1 MKKED
6 KINIMLDNAD
16 KALSH
21 ANNVH
26 SRMQKI
32 TRLMPLIKSKS
43 GLVQDNPSSY
53 DSTTYCEGFLDGYE
67 SKINSVW
74 HDFDININNDD
85 DVVLLLR
92 NGKIV
97 DYDDDWEEYYS
108 PAVKWAYKKDLLPN
122 TENN

>member
-1 MKKED
+1 MTLRHIAKVSCR
-6 KINIMLDNAD
+6 LDLLHQRI
-16 KALSH
+16 ALG
-21 ANNVH
+21 N
-26 SRMQKI
+26 
-32 TRLMPLIKSKS
+32 
-43 GLVQDNPSSY
+43 
-53 DSTTYCEGFLDGYE
+53 
-67 SKINSVW
+67 NSVW

>member
-1 MKKED
+1 MERD

-16 KALSH
+16 KALPH
-21 ANNVH
+21 ANNVY

-43 GLVQDNPSSY
+43 ELVRDNPSSY

-74 HDFDININNDD
+74 HDLNINTNKHD
-85 DVVLLLR
+85 DVVLLLE

-97 DYDDDWEEYYS
+97 DYDDNWEEYYS
-108 PAVKWAYKKDLLPN
+108 PVLKWAYKKDLLPN
-122 TENN
+122 IK

>member
-43 GLVQDNPSSY
+43 ELVRDNPSSY

-74 HDFDININNDD
+74 HDLNININNHD
-85 DVVLLLR
+85 DVVLLLK

-97 DYDDDWEEYYS
+97 DYDDNWEEYYS
-108 PAVKWAYKKDLLPN
+108 PVVKWAYKKDLLPN
-122 TENN
+122 TKNN

>member
-43 GLVQDNPSSY
+43 ELVQDNPSSY

-97 DYDDDWEEYYS
+97 DYDDDWEES
-108 PAVKWAYKKDLLPN
+108 FLPVVKGK
-122 TENN
+122 